1 MNDPLLEGQIN
12 LAMQYPILT
21 LLFVIGALLCVVGLG
36 LLMIGGTE
44 RYTRHCMNVAMFG
57 SGIAM
62 PAVFS
67 VFAVIDGA
75 ENFTNLPGY
84 FAAIA
89 FTVVC
94 TINGYMIERKFRA

>member
-21 LLFVIGALLCVVGLG
+21 LLFVVGALLCVVGLG

-62 PAVFS
+62 PALFPVLG
-67 VFAVIDGA
+67 VIGGGGHS
-75 ENFTNLPGY
+75 TNLPGY